1 MAAEEAAM
9 GGGAAG
15 ARGAAGA
22 AGSPMM
28 GGGRGQ
34 RGQDDQEHKRPSWLV
49 ESDEGIFG
57 TDERTV
63 PPVIGE

>member
-9 GGGAAG
+9 GQGTAG
-15 ARGAAGA
+15 ARGASGAGGA
-22 AGSPMM
+22 PMM
-28 GGGRGQ
+28 GGGGRG

-57 TDERTV
+57 TDEKTV
-63 PPVIGE
+63 PPVIGG